1 MEPLRIN
8 PQAMELL
15 LRYSWPGNVRQLR
28 SAIQRGQILCDG
40 REILPK
46 DLPEEIRKAGSSA
59 AQRLQE
65 VQEQIALPPEGVD
78 LRVFLGNIE
87 RKLVQEALERCH
99 GNQVQAATLLH
110 ISRDQLR
117 YRLTN

>member
-1 MEPLRIN
+1 
-8 PQAMELL
+8 
-15 LRYSWPGNVRQLR
+15 
-28 SAIQRGQILCDG
+28 
-40 REILPK
+40 
-46 DLPEEIRKAGSSA
+46 
-59 AQRLQE
+59 
-65 VQEQIALPPEGVD
+65 VQEQITLPPEGVD